1 MKQNEGLYRA
11 VRFVRRLVLGVVAL
25 VVIVAAV
32 GYLFLM
38 RQVDPEAAWASAK
51 RELDSGFLHYG
62 ERVIRTAHVYSRRP
76 SNYYRAANGLLVA
89 TGDRVIFIGLEPR
102 DKLEGADAPSAILTS
117 QFPNDTT
124 ISVGT
129 QRVYSLT
136 AHGIVLQRGKRI
148 ERYAASRGHDAELDS
163 LVAFV
168 ESRQREQRAT
178 AAQDRALRQKLA
190 ELLKQPLYYVVQR
203 GDAIS
208 TIASRYDA
216 TPAQIREWN
225 HLPNDKVRIGATL
238 LVRPGSN

>member
-11 VRFVRRLVLGVVAL
+11 VRFVKRLIIGVISL
-25 VVIVAAV
+25 VVVVAAV

-38 RQVDPEAAWASAK
+38 RQVDPNAAWASAR

-62 ERVIRTAHVYSRRP
+62 ERVNRTAKVYSRRP

-89 TGDRVIFIGLEPR
+89 TDQRIIFIGLEPR

-117 QFPNDTT
+117 EFPNDTT
-124 ISVGT
+124 LSVGT

-136 AHGIVLQRGKRI
+136 AHGIVLQRGNRV
-148 ERYAASRGHDAELDS
+148 ERYAASRGHDGELDS

-168 ESRQREQRAT
+168 EARQRQQRAT
-178 AAQDRALRQKLA
+178 AAQDRILRQKLA
-190 ELLKQPLYYVVQR
+190 DLLKQPLYYVVQR

-216 TPAQIREWN
+216 TPAQIRGWN
-225 HLPNDKVRIGATL
+225 QLPNDKVRIGARL
-238 LVRPGSN
+238 LVRPGSH